1 MYYSEFRKQFSHYP
15 LILSQDMATLKEDRQ
30 VMRNQFNRW
39 AAKGLLIK
47 LKRGAYILNDS
58 DRKIAPSRD
67 FVANQLYSPSYVS
80 LEDALNFY
88 GLIPERVTDVTSVTT
103 RKTLRINNRLGSFI
117 YQHIKPSVFR
127 GFKALKDEAGVSF
140 FIAEPEKAVM
150 DFLYLNLHKFQKD
163 YAGALRESY
172 RFQNLEGVRTKR
184 IMEFAQ
190 LFNNL
195 KLMKVAKA
203 FCQLVKNGASL

>member
-1 MYYSEFRKQFSHYP
+1 MRYSEFKKQFGHYP
-15 LILSQDMATLKEDRQ
+15 IILSQDMATLKEDRQ

-39 AAKGLLIK
+39 VAKGLLIK

-67 FVANQLYSPSYVS
+67 FVANQLYSPSYIS

-140 FIAEPEKAVM
+140 FIAEPEKAVI

-163 YAGALRESY
+163 YNGTLTESY

-195 KLMKVAKA
+195 KLMKVAKV
-203 FCQLVKNGASL
+203 FCQLKKNEAGL

>member
-1 MYYSEFRKQFSHYP
+1 MRYAEFKKQFSHYP
-15 LILSQDMATLKEDRQ
+15 VIFSQDMAMLKEDRQ

-39 AAKGLLIK
+39 VAKGLLIK

-80 LEDALNFY
+80 LEGALNFY

-127 GFKALKDEAGVSF
+127 GFKAIKDEAGVSF
-140 FIAEPEKAVM
+140 FIAEPEKSVI

-163 YAGALRESY
+163 YSGTLTESY
-172 RFQNLEGVRTKR
+172 RFQNLEVVRTKR
-184 IMEFAQ
+184 IMEFAR

-195 KLMKVAKA
+195 KLMTVAKA
-203 FCQLVKNGASL
+203 FCQLKKNEAGL